1 VACHRQSILKP
12 MELIDEYRNPE
23 LVKSLIKGINNRAQ
37 KISSNITI
45 MEVCGSH
52 TNAIGKFGIRDL
64 LPDSI
69 NLVSGPGCPVCVTSA
84 KDVNTAIFLSSIK
97 ETIFTTFGDMLRV
110 PGSNRTS
117 LQSAKAD
124 GADIRIVTSAAD
136 CISLA
141 ENNSS
146 KQIIFM
152 GIGFETTSP
161 TIASVIK
168 TCSKKNIKNFS
179 VFTVMKIM
187 PPAIKMLIDDPALA
201 IDGFL
206 CPGHVSIITGTAAY
220 NDIIKAGRSAVIT
233 GFEPVDIL
241 EGIYMILGQII
252 SKTKEVEIQYK
263 RAVSPEGNKKA
274 REILFNVFETSS
286 SVWRGIGEIPES
298 GLVFKKEYQDFDTM
312 KRFEVPDIA
321 ADEISGCSCG
331 EILRGI
337 KHPGQ
342 CVLFKKIC
350 TPLNPIGPCM
360 VSSEGTCSTY
370 YKYH

>member
-1 VACHRQSILKP
+1 MTEKNYS

-23 LVKSLIKGINNRAQ
+23 LVKNLIKGIKTRAE
-37 KISSNITI
+37 KIPGKINI

-52 TNAIGKFGIRDL
+52 TNAIGRFGIRVM

-69 NLVSGPGCPVCVTSA
+69 NLVSGPGCPICVTSA
-84 KDVNTAIFLSSIK
+84 KEVDTAIFLSSIK
-97 ETIFTTFGDMLRV
+97 DTIFTTFGDMLRV
-110 PGSNRTS
+110 PGSNRKS

-124 GADIRIVTSAAD
+124 GADIRIVTSTAD

-141 ENNSS
+141 EKNPS
-146 KQIIFM
+146 KQIVFM
-152 GIGFETTSP
+152 GVGFETTSP

-168 TCSKKNIKNFS
+168 TNRKKEIKNFS
-179 VFTVMKIM
+179 VFAIMKIM
-187 PPAIKMLIDDPALA
+187 PPAIKILIDDPKLA

-206 CPGHVSIITGTAAY
+206 CPGHVSIITGSAAY
-220 NDIIKAGRSAVIT
+220 KDIVKAGKAAVIT

-241 EGIYMILGQII
+241 EGIHLILGQII
-252 SKTKEVEIQYK
+252 SGTKEVEIQYK
-263 RAVSPEGNKKA
+263 RAVTPEGNKKA
-274 REILFNVFETSS
+274 REILFDVFETGP
-286 SVWRGIGEIPES
+286 SVWRGIGEIPGS
-298 GLVFKKEYQDFDTM
+298 GLVFKKEFQDFNTLR
-312 KRFEVPDIA
+312 RFEVPDITP
-321 ADEISGCSCG
+321 DEISGCSCG

-337 KHPGQ
+337 KNPGE
-342 CVLFKKIC
+342 CALFKKAC

>member
-1 VACHRQSILKP
+1 LCGNISFAISLK
-12 MELIDEYRNPE
+12 N
-23 LVKSLIKGINNRAQ
+23 V
-37 KISSNITI
+37 
-45 MEVCGSH
+45 
-52 TNAIGKFGIRDL
+52 IGKFGIRDL
-64 LPDSI
+64 LPENI

-84 KDVNTAIFLSSIK
+84 KEVDTAIFLSGLK
-97 ETIFTTFGDMLRV
+97 DVIFTTFGDMLRV
-110 PGSNRTS
+110 PGSNRNS
-117 LQSAKAD
+117 LQTAKAE

-136 CISLA
+136 CIGLA
-141 ENNSS
+141 ENNLS

-152 GIGFETTSP
+152 GVGFETTSP

-168 TCSKKNIKNFS
+168 TCHKKNIKNFS
-179 VFTVMKIM
+179 IFPVMKIM
-187 PPAIKMLIDDPALA
+187 PPAIKLLIDDPNLA

-220 NDIIKAGRSAVIT
+220 DDIIKAGRSAVIT

-241 EGIYMILGQII
+241 EGIHLILGQII
-252 SKTKEVEIQYK
+252 SNTKEVEIQYK
-263 RAVSPEGNKKA
+263 RAVTVEGNIKA
-274 REILFNVFETSS
+274 REILFDVFETGPSL
-286 SVWRGIGEIPES
+286 WRGIGEIPGS
-298 GLVFKKEYQDFDTM
+298 GLFFKKEYRDFDTL
-312 KRFEVPDIA
+312 KRFEIPDITPV
-321 ADEISGCSCG
+321 EISNCSCG

-342 CVLFKKIC
+342 CALFKKAC

>member
-1 VACHRQSILKP
+1 MTEKTYS

-23 LVKSLIKGINNRAQ
+23 LVKNLIKGINTRAQ
-37 KISSNITI
+37 KISKNITI

-52 TNAIGKFGIRDL
+52 TNAIGRFGIRDL
-64 LPDSI
+64 LPENI

-84 KDVNTAIFLSSIK
+84 KEVDTAIFLSKIK
-97 ETIFTTFGDMLRV
+97 DTIFTTFGDMLRV
-110 PGSNRTS
+110 PGSNLKS
-117 LQSAKAD
+117 LQSAKAE

-136 CISLA
+136 CINLA
-141 ENNSS
+141 ENNPL

-152 GIGFETTSP
+152 GVGFETTSP
-161 TIASVIK
+161 TFASVIK
-168 TCSKKNIKNFS
+168 TCCKKNIKNFS
-179 VFTVMKIM
+179 IFPVMKIM
-187 PPAIKMLIDDPALA
+187 PPAIKLLIDDPKLA

-241 EGIYMILGQII
+241 EGIHLILGQII
-252 SKTKEVEIQYK
+252 SGTKEVEIQYK
-263 RAVSPEGNKKA
+263 RAVTPEGNKKA
-274 REILFNVFETSS
+274 REILFDVFETGP
-286 SVWRGIGEIPES
+286 SVWRGIGEIPGS
-298 GLVFKKEYQDFDTM
+298 GLVFKKEYQNFDAL
-312 KRFEVPDIA
+312 KRFEVPDITS
-321 ADEISGCSCG
+321 DEISGCSCG

-342 CVLFKKIC
+342 CALFKKNC